1 MNKTPDDEIIKV
13 ELQNIK
19 NLIRSNQSYD
29 AEIKARNLV
38 NKYPRSLDLQNLLG
52 IALIVQKKMAEA
64 ETVYLKLIKF
74 NENFAEAH
82 NNLGEIYFNQKKNEK
97 AIYHFEKALVNKP
110 DLRQAYFNLAK
121 IS

>member
-82 NNLGEIYFNQKKNEK
+82 NNLGEIYFNQKKNIFCCK
-97 AIYHFEKALVNKP
+97 K
-110 DLRQAYFNLAK
+110 
-121 IS
+121 

>member
-1 MNKTPDDEIIKV
+1 MNKTPDDEKIKV

-52 IALIVQKKMAEA
+52 IALIVQKKMEEA
-64 ETVYLKLIKF
+64 EIVYLKLIKF
-74 NENFAEAH
+74 NENLHRKFC
-82 NNLGEIYFNQKKNEK
+82 
-97 AIYHFEKALVNKP
+97 
-110 DLRQAYFNLAK
+110 
-121 IS
+121 

>member
-1 MNKTPDDEIIKV
+1 MNKTPDDERIKV

-64 ETVYLKLIKF
+64 QEKLNLIEAE
-74 NENFAEAH
+74 ENNYKEGLAFTLSNIG
-82 NNLGEIYFNQKKNEK
+82 NNL
-97 AIYHFEKALVNKP
+97 
-110 DLRQAYFNLAK
+110 
-121 IS
+121 